1 MGLSAVTLKFF
12 YGDFETNEEKAMK
25 MSTVMP
31 RQVMHGTISGYTGRK
46 SEVAPPSDLPS
57 A

>member
-31 RQVMHGTISGYTGRK
+31 RQVMHGTISGYTG
-46 SEVAPPSDLPS
+46 
-57 A
+57 